1 MIFLYVV
8 GAFVLGLLI
17 GLIGGVALMIRDE
30 KKHRRSPYL

>member
-1 MIFLYVV
+1 MILYIL